1 MKIRNALKTDIA
13 EIIKLT
19 KQLGYSVDENN
30 YKHHFDNIIKNQ
42 GHAIFVAEDSDCNVI
57 AYIHVLSK
65 ELLISIASV
74 EIGEL
79 IVNEKYRRKG
89 IGKQLIERV
98 EHWAIENEYKSIIVG
113 SSNKRAASHLFYPS
127 VGYNY
132 LKEQTIYCKV
142 LKNGL

>member
-1 MKIRNALKTDIA
+1 MKIRNALKTDIT

-19 KQLGYSVDENN
+19 RQLGYSVDENN
-30 YKHHFDNIIKNQ
+30 FKHQFDNIIRNP
-42 GHAIFVAEDSDCNVI
+42 GHAIFVAEDIDCNVI
-57 AYIHVLSK
+57 GYIHILPK

-79 IVNEKYRRKG
+79 IVNKNYRRKG
-89 IGKQLIERV
+89 IGKQLIEKV
-98 EHWAIENEYKSIIVG
+98 EQWAIENEYKSIIVG
-113 SSNKRAASHLFYPS
+113 SSNKRVESHLFYPS

-132 LKEQTIYCKV
+132 LKEQVLYCKV